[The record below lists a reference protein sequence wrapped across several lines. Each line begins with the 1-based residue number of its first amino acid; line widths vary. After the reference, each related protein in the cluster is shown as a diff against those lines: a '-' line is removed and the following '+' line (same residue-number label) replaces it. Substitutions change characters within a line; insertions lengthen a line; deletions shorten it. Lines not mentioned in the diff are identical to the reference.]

1 MEQDIFL
8 RSEKINNILQ
18 KHPEISLTEI
28 KRIPEILDDPI
39 LIIKSRNARRGG
51 RQNTRLVLFGSVR
64 ARNGQ
69 PVLVVLD
76 LRPVENGLAINDM
89 QKVNSAYARKN
100 VMNYL
105 SGSYVLYAD
114 KNRTIPLLRNMEKQ
128 KNQIGS
134 SSNRLARTG
143 PEELLRYG
151 SMGSITYENGTV
163 KLEGIPFN
171 EVIRVRSDN
180 DSIQNETENNR
191 RCSIDKIMAKISVIG
206 MIWTACSGIILDTG
220 KKGYAINDMQKV
232 DSAYTKD
239 NDPIGFLEK
248 SDVMYADKK
257 RTISLLRTI
266 GFQVPIELQLYG
278 SLGSIYY
285 NRQNVK

>member
-18 KHPEISLTEI
+18 KHPEIGLTEI
-28 KRIPEILDDPI
+28 KRIPEVLDDPI

-89 QKVNSAYARKN
+89 QKV
-100 VMNYL
+100 
-105 SGSYVLYAD
+105 
-114 KNRTIPLLRNMEKQ
+114 
-128 KNQIGS
+128 
-134 SSNRLARTG
+134 
-143 PEELLRYG
+143 
-151 SMGSITYENGTV
+151 
-163 KLEGIPFN
+163 
-171 EVIRVRSDN
+171 
-180 DSIQNETENNR
+180 
-191 RCSIDKIMAKISVIG
+191 
-206 MIWTACSGIILDTG
+206 
-220 KKGYAINDMQKV
+220 

-266 GFQVPIELQLYG
+266 GFQAPIELQLYG

-285 NRQNVK
+285 NRQNVKLEGIPFNEVIRLRSDNDSLQNETENNRRYSLAKDEEMGEGRRYALRKKEGRGKQKQSKKTGENQEAAKTAPMGIGWFFYKLLPI

>member
-1 MEQDIFL
+1 MLEDLLANLGHSREEINKAREYEATISRVQEALVKAGHEEMIEGERRYSIDENYEQDIDDWNKRGQPDGEIFVLGSTGEVLQGLGAMEQDIFL

-105 SGSYVLYAD
+105 SGSYVLHAD
-114 KNRTIPLLRNMEKQ
+114 KNRTIPLLRNIEKQ
-128 KNQIGS
+128 KNKQK
-134 SSNRLARTG
+134 NR
-143 PEELLRYG
+143 
-151 SMGSITYENGTV
+151 
-163 KLEGIPFN
+163 
-171 EVIRVRSDN
+171 
-180 DSIQNETENNR
+180 
-191 RCSIDKIMAKISVIG
+191 
-206 MIWTACSGIILDTG
+206 
-220 KKGYAINDMQKV
+220 
-232 DSAYTKD
+232 
-239 NDPIGFLEK
+239 
-248 SDVMYADKK
+248 
-257 RTISLLRTI
+257 
-266 GFQVPIELQLYG
+266 
-278 SLGSIYY
+278 
-285 NRQNVK
+285 